1 MHWIVLHPSSSIPRF
16 LLCAYAYQ
24 DQLEALPKWVQSL
37 RWEQVEFMDS
47 VCSPKLNGEG
57 SDHLDRRMRIA
68 SVQIVRSMVRKV
80 NMKMMSINI
89 ENSLPLPSNRDNYMC
104 WFFS

>member
-1 MHWIVLHPSSSIPRF
+1 
-16 LLCAYAYQ
+16 
-24 DQLEALPKWVQSL
+24 
-37 RWEQVEFMDS
+37 MDS
-47 VCSPKLNGEG
+47 FCNPNLNGEG

-68 SVQIVRSMVRKV
+68 FVQIVRNMVRKV
-80 NMKMMSINI
+80 NMKMLSINI